1 MNAQELAAKAKE
13 YKEAYIT
20 GKLSLVEF
28 KELVSDLNLA
38 KEIDQNASQFEDDQQ
53 ARTIILDVIQ
63 LVSAL

>member
-38 KEIDQNASQFEDDQQ
+38 KEIEQNASQFEDDQQ

-63 LVSAL
+63 IVSAL

>member
-1 MNAQELAAKAKE
+1 MNAQKLAAKAKE

-63 LVSAL
+63 IVSAL

>member
-63 LVSAL
+63 IVSAL

>member
-53 ARTIILDVIQ
+53 ARAIILDVIQ
-63 LVSAL
+63 IVSAL

>member
-53 ARTIILDVIQ
+53 ARTIILDVIKI
-63 LVSAL
+63 VSAL